1 MNKRL
6 QQSCRIKKINI
17 QKSLAFLRTSNSL
30 SEKEIKK
37 IIPFIIV
44 AKFLMSGKTKE
55 CCTVHSTQSDLQTQF
70 NPYQN
75 PNGTLSRQRNNHP
88 KIRKESKGL

>member
-1 MNKRL
+1 
-6 QQSCRIKKINI
+6 
-17 QKSLAFLRTSNSL
+17 
-30 SEKEIKK
+30 
-37 IIPFIIV
+37 
-44 AKFLMSGKTKE
+44 MSGKTKE

-88 KIRKESKGL
+88 KIRKESKGLWIAKIIFKNNKAGGLALLISNRVV